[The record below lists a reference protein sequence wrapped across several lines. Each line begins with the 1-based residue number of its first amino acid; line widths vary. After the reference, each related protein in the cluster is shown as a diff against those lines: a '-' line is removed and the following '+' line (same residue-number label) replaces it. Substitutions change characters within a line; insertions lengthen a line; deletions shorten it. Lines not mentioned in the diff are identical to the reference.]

1 MLQVKD
7 LINDITYAQGE
18 NEEEIV
24 KSWNEN
30 LKEKFGWI
38 EDEELLE
45 EIAEEIYDLEGIKN
59 MINTINEAFDSQFID
74 AIDNN
79 KALKWSNMTNTLV
92 DKKYYQ

>member
-7 LINDITYAQGE
+7 LINEITYAQGE

-30 LKEKFGWI
+30 LKEKFDWI

-45 EIAEEIYDLEGIKN
+45 EIAEEIHDLEGIKD
-59 MINTINEAFDSQFID
+59 MLNTINEAFDSQFID

-79 KALKWSNMTNTLV
+79 KALKWSHMTNTLV